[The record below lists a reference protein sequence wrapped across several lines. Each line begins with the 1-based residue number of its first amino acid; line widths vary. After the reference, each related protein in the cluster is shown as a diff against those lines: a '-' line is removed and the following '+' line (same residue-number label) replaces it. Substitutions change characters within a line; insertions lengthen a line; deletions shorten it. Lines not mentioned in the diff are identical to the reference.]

1 MKKEKFFDT
10 LPAGQRKLYSLNLL
24 MAQLKEFKQQYA
36 EEESEQD
43 GETVAPCGSAQYN
56 TKLFFTYG
64 LYKPISTTL
73 NESIWKSIEEK
84 RNS

>member
-1 MKKEKFFDT
+1 MKKEKFLDT
-10 LPAGQRKLYSLNLL
+10 IPPRQRKLYSLNLL
-24 MAQLKEFKQQYA
+24 MAQLKELKQQHA
-36 EEESEQD
+36 AEESEQD
-43 GETVAPCGSAQYN
+43 GALSPCRSVPYN

-73 NESIWKSIEEK
+73 NESIWKSIEEN